1 MEFRA
6 EHPVLQAR
14 RDLLRLLLHDRQLLV
29 ALTPRLLALSL
40 TFQADEATSEGRRT
54 LAPAVVSS
62 MAEALAALERRP
74 GPWLLVVGEH
84 LADGAGLDLIRAVR
98 TAGGP
103 HRCLLLLTH
112 NHRVLVRSAL
122 ADGADAVLLE
132 ESIGRTGALVH
143 AVDQVLRGQTFVDP
157 ALAVAGGGL
166 RPPGA
171 PEELTGRELEVLQ
184 LVARGCSN
192 RAIAEQLQ
200 IAPST
205 ARDHVHD
212 ILRRLRVRTRA
223 AAAVEGWRR
232 GYCH

>member
-14 RDLLRLLLHDRQLLV
+14 WDLLRLLLGDRPLLV
-29 ALTPRLLALSL
+29 ALAPRLLAVSL
-40 TFQADEATSEGRRT
+40 AFQVGEQPRGGDRT
-54 LAPAVVSS
+54 IVSS
-62 MAEALAALERRP
+62 RAEALAVLERRP
-74 GPWLLVVGEH
+74 GPWLLLVGEH

-98 TAGGP
+98 AAEGP

-122 ADGADAVLLE
+122 AAGADAVLLE
-132 ESIGRTGALVH
+132 DSIGRTGALVH
-143 AVDQVLRGQTFVDP
+143 AVDQVLRGNTFVDP
-157 ALAVAGGGL
+157 ALAAAAGAG
-166 RPPGA
+166 PGPA
-171 PEELTGRELEVLQ
+171 DAVEELTGRELEVLR

-192 RAIAEQLQ
+192 REIAEQLQ
-200 IAPST
+200 IAPTT
-205 ARDHVHD
+205 ARDHVQD

>member
-14 RDLLRLLLHDRQLLV
+14 HDLLRLLLRDRPVLV
-29 ALTPRLLALSL
+29 AITPRLLALSL
-40 TFQADEATSEGRRT
+40 AFQDGEQPGGGDRIIVTSQ
-54 LAPAVVSS
+54 
-62 MAEALAALERRP
+62 AEALAVLDQRP

-122 ADGADAVLLE
+122 AAGADAVLLDD
-132 ESIGRTGALVH
+132 SIGRTGALVF
-143 AVDQVLRGQTFVDP
+143 AVDQVLRGRTFVDP
-157 ALAVAGGGL
+157 ALGSAEA
-166 RPPGA
+166 PPGPA
-171 PEELTGRELEVLQ
+171 GAVEELTDRELEVLQ

-192 RAIAEQLQ
+192 REIAEQLQ
-200 IAPST
+200 IAPTT
-205 ARDHVHD
+205 ARDHVQE

-223 AAAVEGWRR
+223 AAAVEGWRQ
-232 GYCH
+232 GYCW

>member
-1 MEFRA
+1 
-6 EHPVLQAR
+6 
-14 RDLLRLLLHDRQLLV
+14 
-29 ALTPRLLALSL
+29 LALSL
-40 TFQADEATSEGRRT
+40 AFQADEATIPAGRT
-54 LAPAVVSS
+54 IVTSAAD
-62 MAEALAALERRP
+62 ALAALDRRP
-74 GPWLLVVGEH
+74 GPWVLVVGEH

-122 ADGADAVLLE
+122 AEGADAVLLE
-132 ESIGRTGALVH
+132 DSIGRTGALVH
-143 AVDQVLRGQTFVDP
+143 AVDQVLRGHTFVDP
-157 ALAVAGGGL
+157 ALEVAGGGQ
-166 RPPGA
+166 RPPGE
-171 PEELTGRELEVLQ
+171 PEELTVRQLEVLQ

-192 RAIAEQLQ
+192 RDIAEQLQ
-200 IAPST
+200 IAPTT
-205 ARDHVHD
+205 ARDHFHD